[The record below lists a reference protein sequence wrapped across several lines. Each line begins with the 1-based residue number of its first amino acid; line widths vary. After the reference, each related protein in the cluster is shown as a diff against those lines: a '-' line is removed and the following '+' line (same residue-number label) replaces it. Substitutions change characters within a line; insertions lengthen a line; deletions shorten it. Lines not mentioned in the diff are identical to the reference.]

1 MANTKSAEKQNRQ
14 ATKHRARNSSITSA
28 VRTEVRKFR
37 ETLEGTDTTRSTE
50 KTAAAL
56 KEAIKKIAKAAT
68 KGIIHKSQASRR
80 IARLSKAAHGKAAPA
95 AK

>member
-14 ATKHRARNSSITSA
+14 ATKHRARNSHVTSGL
-28 VRTEVRKFR
+28 RTEVRKFR
-37 ETLEGTDTTRSTE
+37 ETTLAGDAP

-56 KEAIKKIAKAAT
+56 KSAIKKIAKAAS
-68 KGIIHKSQASRR
+68 KGVIHKSQAARR
-80 IARLSKAAHGKAAPA
+80 ISRLSKAAHAKAAPA

>member
-37 ETLEGTDTTRSTE
+37 ETLEGTDTP

-56 KEAIKKIAKAAT
+56 KEAIKKIAKTTT
-68 KGIIHKSQASRR
+68 KNIIHKSQTSHR
-80 IARLSKAAHGKAAPA
+80 IARLSKTAHGKAAPA

>member
-28 VRTEVRKFR
+28 LRTEVRKFR
-37 ETLEGTDTTRSTE
+37 ETLEGSDTP

-56 KEAIKKIAKAAT
+56 KDAIKKISKAAT